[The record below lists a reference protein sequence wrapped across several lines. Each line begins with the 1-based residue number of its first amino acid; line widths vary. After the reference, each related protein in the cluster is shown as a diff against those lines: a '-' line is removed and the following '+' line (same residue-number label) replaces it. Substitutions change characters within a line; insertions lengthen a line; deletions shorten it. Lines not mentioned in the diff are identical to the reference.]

1 MKKLTADNM
10 GSIYATSRGY
20 LSMTTPSCGCCS
32 EYYTNNPDA
41 YSSDFEISLNELA
54 KHADRIEDDLAR
66 LRDYIAAKTNE
77 GLTNIVHVDED

>member
-10 GSIYATSRGY
+10 ASIYATSQGY

-41 YSSDFEISLNELA
+41 YSKDFEISIDELA
-54 KHADRIEDDLAR
+54 KHADRLEDDLAR
-66 LRDYIAAKTNE
+66 LRDYIADTTNR
-77 GLTNIVHVDED
+77 GLDNIVHIDED